1 MKLSAKIIC
10 IFSLLL
16 FTGLVKAQDLPINPD
31 LLSKKWTALWVSHP
45 NAAQR
50 AYGVYHFRKNINLG
64 TKPSK
69 YIIHVSAD
77 NRYRFFVNGKPV
89 CFGPARGDL
98 YNWYFE
104 TIDIAPYLKA
114 GDNVLAALVWNMGEH
129 APVAQVSN
137 QTGLVVQGNSA
148 AEQAVNTNASWLVT
162 VNKAYKPCSTNN
174 SEVLKTYFVVGPG
187 DELDANLYPW
197 GWEQAGYDDSKWQ
210 HAVKVMTPSTVG
222 YGTDNLWTLTQR
234 TIPLMEER
242 FQRMSRVRRAV
253 GITPGNAFLKGNSP
267 LTIGANKKV
276 SILIDQDSATLAY
289 PELLVSGGK
298 GAVVKITYAE
308 ALFKDGVKGNRN
320 DIEGKEILGNFD
332 VFKPDGKD
340 KRSFRPLWQRSFRY
354 IQLDITTTAE
364 PLIINDFFSW
374 YTGYPFVQKATFS
387 SNDAS
392 LKDIWN
398 VGWRT
403 ARLCAGENYY
413 DCPYYEQLQ
422 YVADTR
428 IMSLISLYVSG
439 DDRLMRKAI
448 HDFYLSRVPEG
459 LTQGRYPSNRIQ
471 VIPPFSLYWVSMLH
485 DYMMYRNDDAF
496 LKQYLTAATGVL
508 DWYENRIDPEK
519 NMLGPMKWWNFTDW
533 ANGFQDMGVPPGAT
547 DGNSAI
553 ISLQYAYTLKQAAQL
568 YTHFGLKQQ
577 AAHYEELAAKI
588 NQATYQHCFDN
599 ARNLFGDT
607 PEKRSYSQHA
617 SIMGVLSD
625 AVPQEKQQTVLNNV
639 LADNSLTQAT
649 FYYRFYLAQ
658 AMKKAG
664 LANKYYAQL
673 TPWRNML
680 KQGLTTF
687 AETPDPSRSDCHGWS
702 ASPNYDFLATICGIS
717 PVAPGYKKVE
727 IKPALGELTSV
738 TGVVPIPAGNIS
750 VSINRKGSKGANVVA
765 YIPNG
770 VEVYF
775 IWNNKQTVLKNGK
788 NEFYVE

>member
-1 MKLSAKIIC
+1 ML
-10 IFSLLL
+10 FLLL
-16 FTGLVKAQDLPINPD
+16 FTSFAKAQNLPINPE
-31 LLSKKWTALWVSHP
+31 LLGKKWTALWVTHP
-45 NAAQR
+45 GAAQR
-50 AYGVYHFRKNINLG
+50 AYGVYHFRKKINLSAR
-64 TKPSK
+64 PSS
-69 YIIHVSAD
+69 YMIHLSAD

-114 GDNVLAALVWNMGEH
+114 GDNVLAALVWNMGEY

-148 AEQAVNTNASWLVT
+148 SEQAVNTNASWLVT
-162 VNKAYKPCSTNN
+162 VNKAYTPCSTNN

-187 DELDANLYPW
+187 DELDAKLYPW
-197 GWEQAGYDDSKWQ
+197 DWEQGGYDDSQWQ
-210 HAVKVMTPSTVG
+210 HAVKVMMPSTVG
-222 YGTDNLWTLTQR
+222 YGTDNLWTLTPR
-234 TIPLMEER
+234 TIPMMEER
-242 FQRMSRVRRAV
+242 FQRMNRVRRAV
-253 GITPGNAFLKGNSP
+253 GATVKGDFLKGNKP

-289 PELLVSGGK
+289 PELVVSRGK
-298 GAVVKITYAE
+298 GSAIKITYAE

-320 DIEGKEILGNFD
+320 EIEGKEILGNFD
-332 VFKPDGKD
+332 VFKPDGAA
-340 KRSFRPLWQRSFRY
+340 KRVFRPLWQRSFRY
-354 IQLDITTTAE
+354 IQLDITTANE
-364 PLIINDFFSW
+364 PLVINDFYSW
-374 YTGYPFVQKATFS
+374 YTGYPFVKKARFS

-392 LKDIWN
+392 LAQIWN

-403 ARLCAGENYY
+403 AQLCAGENYY

-422 YVADTR
+422 YVTDTR
-428 IMSLISLYVSG
+428 IMALISLYVSN

-471 VIPPFSLYWVSMLH
+471 VIPPFSLYWISMLH

-496 LKQYLTAATGVL
+496 LKQYLIAATGIL
-508 DWYENRIDPEK
+508 NWYESRIDPEK

-533 ANGFQDMGVPPGAT
+533 ANGFLDMGVPPGAT

-553 ISLQYAYTLKQAAQL
+553 ISLHYVYTLKQAAQL
-568 YTHFGLKQQ
+568 FRHFNKNDE
-577 AAHYEELAAKI
+577 AEHYEELASKI
-588 NQATYQHCFDN
+588 NKGTYQLCFDKN
-599 ARNLFGDT
+599 RGLFGDT

-617 SIMGVLSD
+617 SIMGVLAG
-625 AVPQEKQQTVLNNV
+625 AVPDDKQQAVINNV
-639 LADNSLTQAT
+639 LNDNSLTQAT

-664 LANKYYAQL
+664 LADKYYAQL

-702 ASPNYDFLATICGIS
+702 ASPNYDFLATVCGIS
-717 PVAPGYKKVE
+717 SAAPGFKTIE
-727 IKPALGELTSV
+727 IRPALGELTSV
-738 TGVVPIPAGNIS
+738 SGSIPTPAGMVS
-750 VSINRKGSKGANVVA
+750 VSVVRRGKTGAEFLIN
-765 YIPNG
+765 IPSG
-770 VEVYF
+770 VSSYL
-775 IWNNKQTVLKNGK
+775 IWNQKRKELKLGINAI
-788 NEFYVE
+788 NSTDFD

>member
-1 MKLSAKIIC
+1 MFFC
-10 IFSLLL
+10 INATQNRAF
-16 FTGLVKAQDLPINPD
+16 AQVLPINPE
-31 LLSKKWTALWVSHP
+31 LLSKKWTALWVTHP
-45 NAAQR
+45 GAAQR
-50 AYGVYHFRKNINLG
+50 AYGVYHFRKKVKLSAR
-64 TKPSK
+64 PSS

-104 TIDIAPYLKA
+104 TIDIAPFLKA
-114 GDNVLAALVWNMGEH
+114 GDNVLAALVWNMGEY

-137 QTGLVVQGNSA
+137 QTGLVVQGNGP
-148 AEQAVNTNASWLVT
+148 AEQAVNTNTSWLVT

-187 DELDANLYPW
+187 DELDAKLYPW
-197 GWEQAGYDDSKWQ
+197 GWEQANYDDSKWQ

-222 YGTDNLWTLTQR
+222 YGTDNLWTLTPR

-242 FQRMSRVRRAV
+242 FQRMSRVRRVV
-253 GITPGNAFLKGNSP
+253 GADIKGDFLKGNSP

-289 PELLVSGGK
+289 PELVLSRGK
-298 GAVVKITYAE
+298 GASVKITYAE
-308 ALFKDGVKGNRN
+308 ALFKDGIKSNRN

-332 VFKPDGKD
+332 VFKPDGAT
-340 KRSFRPLWQRSFRY
+340 KRIFRPLWQRSFRY
-354 IQLDITTTAE
+354 IQLDITTGAE
-364 PLIINDFFSW
+364 PLVINDIYSW
-374 YTGYPFVQKATFS
+374 YTGFPFVEKARFS

-392 LKDIWN
+392 LAQIWN

-422 YVADTR
+422 YVTDTR
-428 IMSLISLYVSG
+428 IMALISLYVSN

-471 VIPPFSLYWVSMLH
+471 VIPPFSLYWISMLH

-496 LKQYLTAATGVL
+496 LKQYLTAATGIL
-508 DWYENRIDPEK
+508 NWYESRIDPEK

-533 ANGFQDMGVPPGAT
+533 ANGFVDMGVPPGAT

-553 ISLQYAYTLKQAAQL
+553 ISLHYVYTLKQAAEL
-568 YTHFGLKQQ
+568 FRHFNKT
-577 AAHYEELAAKI
+577 AEAEHYEELASKI
-588 NQATYQHCFDN
+588 NKATYQLCFDKN
-599 ARNLFGDT
+599 RELFGDT

-617 SIMGVLSD
+617 SIMGVLAG
-625 AVPQEKQQTVLNNV
+625 AVPDDKQQTVINNV
-639 LADNSLTQAT
+639 LSDNSLTQAT

-664 LANKYYAQL
+664 LADKYYAQL

-702 ASPNYDFLATICGIS
+702 ASPNYDFLATVCGIS
-717 PVAPGYKKVE
+717 PAAPGYKIIE
-727 IKPALGELTSV
+727 IKPALGELSTVS
-738 TGVVPIPAGNIS
+738 GLVPIPAGNIS
-750 VSINRKGSKGANVVA
+750 LSVTRRTGKGADVVA
-765 YIPNG
+765 DIPNG
-770 VEVYF
+770 VEAYF
-775 IWNNKQTVLKNGK
+775 IWNQKRTQLKAGK
-788 NEFYVE
+788 NSFYAE